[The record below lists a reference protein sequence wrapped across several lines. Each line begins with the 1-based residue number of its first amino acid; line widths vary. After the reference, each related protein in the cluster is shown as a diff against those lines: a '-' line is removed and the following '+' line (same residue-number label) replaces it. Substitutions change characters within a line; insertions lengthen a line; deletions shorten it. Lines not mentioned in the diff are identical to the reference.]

1 MRRVNGSRLTQ
12 KRPQAVQTRKLIL
25 TWVFYGGLA
34 LALLAIVLGLP
45 AQVLPGPVASTFAYN
60 SEGYFF
66 ALCLGAWIQF
76 ALPRIPGGPR
86 GLMVAFGVGVAFAA
100 LGWWMLS
107 TDGLR
112 SSIATLNEPA
122 LALAVLVPYVTLSR
136 PIARWAPA
144 AVSVVVLITV
154 ALGLW
159 AGDPQPGVQL
169 ESVNWVISM
178 AEMMALLFLAPI
190 VLDVTCPW
198 ILDRSERGRS
208 GVLPT
213 LLGLAVVPIIV
224 SGLGQ
229 GARAGD
235 SVLPLMLN
243 YLGRSHEA
251 FVGFVLLVAY
261 FWMLRRRHDVD

>member
-1 MRRVNGSRLTQ
+1 MSGSRLSV
-12 KRPQAVQTRKLIL
+12 RPPQALQSWRLVVS
-25 TWVFYGGLA
+25 WVFYGGLS
-34 LALLAIVLGLP
+34 LCLLAIVLGLP
-45 AQVLPGPVASTFAYN
+45 AQVLPEAIASTFAYN

-66 ALCLGAWIQF
+66 ALLLGAWIHF
-76 ALPRIPGGPR
+76 ALPRLPR
-86 GLMVAFGVGVAFAA
+86 GSHRLMVASGVGLAFAV

-107 TDGLR
+107 TEGLR

-136 PIARWAPA
+136 PLARWAPVG
-144 AVSVVVLITV
+144 VSVVVLITV

-178 AEMMALLFLAPI
+178 AEMMALVFLAPI
-190 VLDVTCPW
+190 VLDLTCPW

-213 LLGLAVVPIIV
+213 LLGLALVPVIV

-229 GARAGD
+229 EARAGD

-251 FVGFVLLVAY
+251 FVGFLLLVAY
-261 FWMLRRRHDVD
+261 FGLLQRRRDVD